1 VRLLGG
7 VLVLLALA
15 ASAQQTRPLTLTVN
29 ETQSIDLA
37 GVTAAYAIDAT
48 ILDASAGNGRLL
60 LVARAA
66 GRTKVMVIGAHGE
79 HAYDVIVTRPPGMAE
94 RTAAA
99 AAARAESGVAELR
112 YSSASREVQAS
123 VTAARETKTRRT
135 EASLRAV
142 HQGAE
147 PRGDRARTSIA
158 SASYRIFTRR
168 REVTLFDRDV
178 DHSPL
183 TLAAT
188 PVRGVHYLDDRWRL
202 HAGYTAYAAYRS
214 FLIPVERQLVAGGGY
229 VFRTGAR
236 STVMPSLF
244 AIRGEGTV
252 ASLLYSYEEA
262 DRLNVRGELGY
273 SGDVG
278 AAGEL
283 AFDGE
288 SDRVRAVFRY
298 RPDAFAAAGTAPR
311 GLFGDAS
318 WTRTYDGRGS
328 ALSASA
334 TVTHVARSRVAGAAA
349 EVDHRLGDV
358 LSLTGGASWAA
369 LDGARAITIPAGI
382 RADFARFGFGALY
395 RYARSRTNGGGHG
408 LRLSARASLGSFYAS
423 AYADRQQNA
432 PTLELIFA
440 ERPDLAIALAD
451 LGITATSA
459 ADVARALREHAEL
472 AELGF
477 LEGVTVELS
486 PERTQF
492 GLEAAWLS
500 PGASRQ
506 QLRLRVLHSAIES
519 VAARTKTTL
528 ATLSYSRRLTESAD
542 VFASWSYWRS
552 GSRRQPFAEA
562 GIRQR
567 LDGFPSFGGDGT
579 ISGSVFVDE
588 DLDGTSDG
596 VGVAAV
602 VELDGTKTQRTN
614 PDGTFAFT
622 GVSRGSHRV
631 VARVPDRPEAYFTT
645 PSRVEASSGDRLAFG
660 VAMTPARLLGSI
672 VNDAGDGLPGVRVL
686 LARGS
691 QRITATTGS
700 GGELTAVTPPGEWQ
714 VSILTDSVPPGYALA
729 GTEPRAVMLDRERPA
744 SFAVTLRAH
753 RTITGRAAPNAE
765 VTVTPP
771 ARTVR
776 ADEQG
781 RFSIRSLGPGTVTL
795 VSGGVEQSVDVPR
808 GPATIRVELAA
819 AATPRRTPRTRGG
832 EAVVHVGAFRV
843 AANASAAAER
853 ARAAGVEVILSVNGP
868 LTVVRTAPFATRE
881 EAEAAAQRLESAGLD
896 AVIGRAR

>member
-1 VRLLGG
+1 MRFFGG
-7 VLVLLALA
+7 VLLVLLALG

-29 ETQSIDLA
+29 EAQSIDLA

-48 ILDASAGNGRLL
+48 ILEASARNGQIL

-79 HAYDVIVTRPPGMAE
+79 HAYDVIVTPPAGMAKP
-94 RTAAA
+94 AAA
-99 AAARAESGVAELR
+99 AAARAENGVAELR

-123 VTAARETKTRRT
+123 VTVARETKARRT
-135 EASLRAV
+135 EASLRTV

-147 PRGDRARTSIA
+147 PRGERARTSIA

-188 PVRGVHYLDDRWRL
+188 PVRGIHYLDDRWRL

-262 DRLNVRGELGY
+262 DRLGVRGELGY
-273 SGDVG
+273 SGGVG

-298 RPDAFAAAGTAPR
+298 RPDGFAAAGTAPR

-318 WTRTYDGRGS
+318 WTRTYDARGS
-328 ALSASA
+328 AASASA
-334 TVTHVARSRVAGAAA
+334 TVTHVARSRVASAAA
-349 EVDHRLGDV
+349 DVDHRLGDV

-382 RADFARFGFGALY
+382 RADFARFGFGAVY
-395 RYARSRTNGGGHG
+395 RYAESRRNGGGHG

-440 ERPDLAIALAD
+440 ERPDLAIALAE

-459 ADVARALREHAEL
+459 ADVARALREHAQL
-472 AELGF
+472 ADLGF
-477 LEGVTVELS
+477 IEGVTVELS

-506 QLRLRVLHSAIES
+506 QLRLRLLHSAIES
-519 VAARTKTTL
+519 VAARTTTTL

-562 GIRQR
+562 GIRHR
-567 LDGFPSFGGDGT
+567 LDRFPSLGGDGT
-579 ISGSVFVDE
+579 ISGVVFADE

-602 VELDGTKTQRTN
+602 VELDGTKTLRTN

-622 GVSRGSHRV
+622 AVGRGSHRV

-660 VAMTPARLLGSI
+660 VAMTPARLLGS
-672 VNDAGDGLPGVRVL
+672 VTNDAGDALPGVRVL
-686 LARGS
+686 LARGA

-700 GGELTAVTPPGEWQ
+700 SGELTVVAPPGEWQ

-729 GTEPRAVMLDRERPA
+729 GTEARAVMLDRERPA
-744 SFAVTLRAH
+744 RLAVTLRAH
-753 RTITGRAAPNAE
+753 RTIAGRAAPNAE
-765 VTVTPP
+765 VTVMPL
-771 ARTVR
+771 AKTVR

-781 RFSIRSLGPGTVTL
+781 RFSIRSLDPGIVTL
-795 VSGGVEQSVDVPR
+795 ASGGVEERVEVPR
-808 GPATIRVELAA
+808 GPATVRVELAEVPA
-819 AATPRRTPRTRGG
+819 QRRTLRARRD

-843 AANASAAAER
+843 AGNAAAAAQR
-853 ARAAGVEVILSVNGP
+853 ARAAGVEVLVTANGP
-868 LTVVRTAPFATRE
+868 LTVVRAGPFATRE
-881 EAEAAAQRLESAGLD
+881 EAAAAAQRLRSAGLD
-896 AVIGRAR
+896 AVIGTSR